1 MLAAI
6 PLLAVAV
13 VDGAAVLGRHSAS
26 RPKPSPTASPRHD
39 RTSVADRQAAAA
51 AGQAARAAA
60 IREVLVRRATAV
72 TAHDAAG
79 WRSTLDPEHPAFV
92 RRQMQVFRNLRHVPF
107 ASWDYDFDA
116 DRALKP
122 SKRSSRY
129 GAQTYAPGGFTLEYR
144 LRGFDR
150 RATSLQQYPTFVL
163 RSTGWYLTSF
173 DDFRARGDRSS
184 TDLWDYGPVVVVRT
198 PQVLVLGH
206 PSARLVMDGI
216 ATEVAADIPRVSAVW
231 GHRWSE
237 RAVVLVPATQRELG
251 RVVDDY
257 GDLDNIAAVATAE
270 VQIGSGR
277 PDPVGNRIGINPANW
292 PKLSLLGRRIVL
304 THELTHVA
312 TRAVTSAATPTWL
325 AEGFAD
331 YVGYLG
337 SGLPTTF
344 VAQDLGTA
352 VHEGHAPRQ
361 LPTPNS
367 FDGASVRLSV
377 AYEGAWMACRFVAQ
391 QWSQAALVRLYA
403 AVARS
408 RLDPATAV
416 DLAMRRVLHVSRAQ
430 FTARWRGY
438 VHRELD

>member
-1 MLAAI
+1 MLAAV

-13 VDGAAVLGRHSAS
+13 VDGAAVLGRHSTTTSKAA
-26 RPKPSPTASPRHD
+26 PSAAPRHG
-39 RTSVADRQAAAA
+39 RTSAADRQAQAD
-51 AGQAARAAA
+51 AGRAARVAAV
-60 IREVLVRRATAV
+60 RSVLARRGEAV
-72 TAHDAAG
+72 LSHDPAV
-79 WRSTLDPEHPAFV
+79 WRSTLDPERPRFV
-92 RRQMQVFRNLRHVPF
+92 RRQMQVFRNLQRVPF
-107 ASWDYDFDA
+107 ASWDYDFDP
-116 DRALKP
+116 DHSLP
-122 SKRSSRY
+122 STKRTQRY
-129 GAQTYAPGGFTLEYR
+129 GVPTYAPAQLSLDYR
-144 LRGFDR
+144 VRGFDR
-150 RATSLQQYPTFVL
+150 RATSLPQYPTFVL
-163 RSTGWYLTSF
+163 RATGWYLASF

-198 PQVLVLGH
+198 PRVLVLGH
-206 PSARLVMDGI
+206 PLARSLMRGVAD
-216 ATEVAADIPRVSAVW
+216 EVAADIPRVSAVW
-231 GHRWSE
+231 GHGWSE

-312 TRAVTSAATPTWL
+312 TRAATSAATPTWL

-337 SGLPTTF
+337 SGVPTPF

-352 VHEGHAPRQ
+352 VREGQAPRR
-361 LPTPNS
+361 LPKPNA
-367 FDGASVRLSV
+367 FDGSNIRLSV
-377 AYEGAWMACRFVAQ
+377 AYEGAWMACRLIAQ
-391 QWSQAALVRLYA
+391 QWGQSALVHLYA

-408 RLDPATAV
+408 RLDAATAV
-416 DLAMRRVLHVSRAQ
+416 DLTMRRVLHLSTAQ
-430 FTARWRGY
+430 FTERWRGY
-438 VHRELD
+438 IKRELD

>member
-13 VDGAAVLGRHSAS
+13 VDGAAVLGRHSSS
-26 RPKPSPTASPRHD
+26 RPRPSPSASAQHD
-39 RTSVADRQAAAA
+39 RSSAADRQAAAV
-51 AGQAARAAA
+51 AGRAARAAA
-60 IREVLVRRATAV
+60 IREVLVRRASAV
-72 TAHDAAG
+72 ITHDGAE

-116 DRALKP
+116 DRAFKP
-122 SKRSSRY
+122 SKRSRRY
-129 GAQTYAPGGFTLEYR
+129 GAQTFTPGGFTLEYR
-144 LRGFDR
+144 LRGFDH

-163 RSTGWYLTSF
+163 RSTGWYLTSL

-198 PQVLVLGH
+198 PTVLVLGH
-206 PSARLVMDGI
+206 PSTKPYMDDI
-216 ATEVAADIPRVSAVW
+216 ATEVATDIPRVSAVW
-231 GHRWSE
+231 GHHWSE
-237 RAVVLVPATQRELG
+237 RAVVLVPSTQRELG
-251 RVVDDY
+251 QVVDDY

-344 VAQDLGTA
+344 VAQDLGAA
-352 VHEGHAPRQ
+352 VQGGRAPRH
-361 LPTPNS
+361 LPNPNS
-367 FDGASVRLSV
+367 FNGANVRLSL
-377 AYEGAWMACRFVAQ
+377 AYEGAWMACRFIAQ
-391 QWSQAALVRLYA
+391 QWGQAALVRLYA

-408 RLDPATAV
+408 RLDAATAV
-416 DLAMRRVLHVSRAQ
+416 DLAMRRVLHVSRGQ
-430 FTARWRGY
+430 FTTRWRGY
-438 VHRELD
+438 VQRELD

>member
-1 MLAAI
+1 MLAAV

-13 VDGAAVLGRHSAS
+13 VDGAALLGRHSAS
-26 RPKPSPTASPRHD
+26 RSLPSPAASTRHD
-39 RTSVADRQAAAA
+39 RTSAADRQAAAA
-51 AGQAARAAA
+51 AGRAARAAA
-60 IREVLVRRATAV
+60 IRELLVRRATAV
-72 TAHDAAG
+72 TAHDAAA
-79 WRSTLDPEHPAFV
+79 WRSTLDPEHPGFV

-116 DRALKP
+116 DRALRP
-122 SKRSSRY
+122 SKRTLRY
-129 GAQTYAPGGFTLEYR
+129 GAQTYAPSSFTLEYR

-150 RATSLQQYPTFVL
+150 RATSLPQYPTFVL

-173 DDFRARGDRSS
+173 DDFRGRGDRSS
-184 TDLWDYGPVVVVRT
+184 TDLWDYGPVLVVRT
-198 PQVLVLGH
+198 SKVLVLGH
-206 PSARLVMDGI
+206 PASQGLLAGI
-216 ATEVAADIPRVSAVW
+216 AAEVAADIPRVTAVW
-231 GHRWSE
+231 GHHWPE

-270 VQIGSGR
+270 VQTGSGK

-312 TRAVTSAATPTWL
+312 TRATTSAATPTWL

-331 YVGYLG
+331 YIGYLD
-337 SGLPTTF
+337 SGLPTAF

-352 VHEGHAPRQ
+352 VREGRAPRH

-367 FDGASVRLSV
+367 FDGANVRLSL
-377 AYEGAWMACRFVAQ
+377 AYEGAWMACRFIAQ
-391 QWSQAALVRLYA
+391 QWGQAALVHLYA

-408 RLDPATAV
+408 HLDPATAV
-416 DLAMRRVLHVSRAQ
+416 DLAFRRVLHISRGQ

-438 VHRELD
+438 VNSELD

>member
-13 VDGAAVLGRHSAS
+13 VDGSAVLGRHSAG
-26 RPKPSPTASPRHD
+26 RPTSAPSASPRPD
-39 RTSVADRQAAAA
+39 RSTVADRRAAAA
-51 AGQAARAAA
+51 AGAVARAAA
-60 IREVLVRRATAV
+60 VKELLARRGDAV
-72 TAHDAAG
+72 ITHDRAEWEA
-79 WRSTLDPEHPAFV
+79 TLDPQHPAFV
-92 RRQMQVFRNLRHVPF
+92 RQQLRVFDNLRQVGF
-107 ASWDYDFDA
+107 ASWSYDFDA
-116 DRALKP
+116 QRSRMPTRRAT
-122 SKRSSRY
+122 RY
-129 GAQTYAPGGFTLEYR
+129 GAPTWTPLQFSLDYR

-150 RATSLQQYPTFVL
+150 RATSLPQFPTFVH
-163 RSTGWYLTSF
+163 RASGWYLTSF
-173 DDFRARGDRSS
+173 TDYRSRGNRSS
-184 TDLWDYGPVVVVRT
+184 TDLWDYGPVIAVRT
-198 PQVLVLGH
+198 ARVLVLGH
-206 PSARLVMDGI
+206 AGARALMESI
-216 ATEVAADIPRVSAVW
+216 ASQVAGDIPRVSAVW
-231 GHRWSE
+231 GHGWPE
-237 RAVVLVPATQRELG
+237 RAVVLVPSTQRELG

-292 PKLSLLGRRIVL
+292 PKLSALGQRIVL

-337 SGLPTTF
+337 SGVPVAF
-344 VAQDLGTA
+344 VAQDLGSAIRAGRTPR
-352 VHEGHAPRQ
+352 HLPAPSAF
-361 LPTPNS
+361 NGGS
-367 FDGASVRLSV
+367 ARLSV
-377 AYEGAWMACRFVAQ
+377 AYESAWMACRLIADRWGQ
-391 QWSQAALVRLYA
+391 SALVRFYA

-416 DLAMRRVLHVSRAQ
+416 DLTMHRLLHVSAAA

-438 VHRELD
+438 LTRELD

>member
-13 VDGAAVLGRHSAS
+13 VDGAAVLGRHSSS
-26 RPKPSPTASPRHD
+26 RPKPAPTASARHE
-39 RTSVADRQAAAA
+39 RTTAADQRAAAA
-51 AGQAARAAA
+51 AGRAARVAA
-60 IREVLVRRATAV
+60 IREVLARRASAV

-92 RRQMQVFRNLRHVPF
+92 RRQMQVFRNLRRVPF

-116 DRALKP
+116 
-122 SKRSSRY
+122 SRSLNPNRRTARY
-129 GAQTYAPGGFTLEYR
+129 GVQTYAPADLTLEYR

-150 RATSLQQYPTFVL
+150 RATSLSQYPTFVL

-173 DDFRARGDRSS
+173 DDFRSRGDRSS

-198 PQVLVLGH
+198 PTVLVLGH
-206 PSARLVMDGI
+206 PSARPLMDGI

-231 GHRWSE
+231 GHHWTE
-237 RAVVLVPATQRELG
+237 RAVVLVPSTQRELG

-312 TRAVTSAATPTWL
+312 TRAVTSAATPMWL

-331 YVGYLG
+331 YIGYLG
-337 SGLPTTF
+337 SGVPSTF
-344 VAQDLGTA
+344 VAQDLAAAVRKGTA
-352 VHEGHAPRQ
+352 PRH
-361 LPTPNS
+361 LPMPNS
-367 FDGASVRLSV
+367 FDGANSRLSL
-377 AYEGAWMACRFVAQ
+377 AYEGAWMACRLIAQ
-391 QWSQAALVRLYA
+391 QWGQSALVRLYA
-403 AVARS
+403 AVAHS
-408 RLDPATAV
+408 HLDPATAL
-416 DLAMRRVLHVSRAQ
+416 DLTLRRVLHVSKKQ

-438 VHRELD
+438 VQRELA